1 MLPENSQT
9 IAALVALVS
18 IALLGVEVLILPAV
32 WKKLD
37 YCFFGLPKEKKR
49 NVVRVVLLIVSFPIV
64 FMGINTIAG
73 IHYLENVNEILL
85 SALFI
90 TIGIIMFAL
99 PIVWVISRLKGKKKL
114 KITEKGDALSL
125 LSLLFVTS
133 FVLLIIGVLSNL
145 LALTGVSAAMLD
157 INMGPYSAENYN
169 WDRWLVKDA
178 ISFFIAG
185 TSMVGVAYLYEKKKN
200 SIRQG
205 GER

>member
-1 MLPENSQT
+1 MVLPENAQT

-49 NVVRVVLLIVSFPIV
+49 NVVWVVLLIVSFPIV
-64 FMGINTIAG
+64 FIGINTIAG

-90 TIGIIMFAL
+90 TIVIMMFAL
-99 PIVWVISRLKGKKKL
+99 PIVWVISRLKGKKKF
-114 KITEKGDALSL
+114 KIAEKGDALSV
-125 LSLLFVTS
+125 LFVTS

-145 LALTGVSAAMLD
+145 LALSGVGGAMLD
-157 INMGPYSAENYN
+157 INVGRYSAENYN
-169 WDRWLVKDA
+169 WGRWLMKDA
-178 ISFFIAG
+178 VSFFVAG
-185 TSMVGVAYLYEKKKN
+185 ISVVGVAYLYEKKKN
-200 SIRQG
+200 PIRQG

>member
-1 MLPENSQT
+1 MVLPENSQT

-18 IALLGVEVLILPAV
+18 IALLGVEILILPAV

-49 NVVRVVLLIVSFPIV
+49 SVVRVVLLMVSFPVV

-73 IHYLENVNEILL
+73 IYYLANVNEILL

-90 TIGIIMFAL
+90 TIVIMMFAL
-99 PIVWVISRLKGKKKL
+99 LIVWGISRLKGKKKF
-114 KITEKGDALSL
+114 KIAEKGDELSV
-125 LSLLFVTS
+125 LFVTS

-145 LALTGVSAAMLD
+145 LALTGVSTAMLD

-169 WDRWLVKDA
+169 WGRWVLKDA
-178 ISFFIAG
+178 VSFFVASI
-185 TSMVGVAYLYEKKKN
+185 SVVGVAYLYEKKKKDAVTT
-200 SIRQG
+200 
-205 GER
+205 